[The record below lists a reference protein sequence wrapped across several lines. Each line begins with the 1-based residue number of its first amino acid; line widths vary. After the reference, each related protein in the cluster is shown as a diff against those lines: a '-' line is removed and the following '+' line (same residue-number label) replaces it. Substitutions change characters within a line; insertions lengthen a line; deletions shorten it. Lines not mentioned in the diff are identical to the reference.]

1 MSWNSWNEEEGEL
14 TARERLIAILAF
26 KIAMN
31 VSLTQEDSVAQLSQ
45 LPDEDV
51 FDVLKMVALFT
62 YWQQLTDSLSPE
74 LAGKPSPASNIKA
87 QRVVRSHGTALP

>member
-1 MSWNSWNEEEGEL
+1 MTWNSWSEEEGEL

-26 KIAMN
+26 KIGMN
-31 VSLTQEDSVAQLSQ
+31 FSLTQEESVAQLSQ

-62 YWQQLTDSLSPE
+62 YWQRLTNSLVSEP
-74 LAGKPSPASNIKA
+74 ASKPSVHARESKPSTEQHATP
-87 QRVVRSHGTALP
+87 Q